1 MMPQNIFSKHAMA
14 VNVVILES
22 HVSTGE
28 IAVPVTLIDSV
39 EPYGPNNI
47 NKTNKKNEK
56 KLINKN

>member
-47 NKTNKKNEK
+47 N
-56 KLINKN
+56 